1 MRGNRVACLSLA
13 ALLAGVPARAQ
24 VDKGDTAAS
33 ELVRIAIERN
43 RDFLAL
49 RQRADEARGL
59 LRQAGVRPVP
69 TVEIEGATGRP
80 LRTVGEEEYSAG
92 YFHVVETSGKRDKR
106 VQVAQKSLD
115 LAESEISERI
125 RQLSFEIKTRYAEA
139 VAEKRKLDAID
150 RLIGVNRESIRLTE
164 ARVSTGDAAPLEA
177 QLLLTELN
185 RADAQRA
192 VLVGRLEGLQLDLR
206 RIAGMARSD
215 ALPRSDRLVVPGADY
230 RLEELQERAARM
242 RPDLRI
248 ARLLEEQAA
257 AEAGLAE
264 AQTHPDFT
272 VSARYSQRNARFDAF
287 GLNAAG
293 APVPLRDR
301 DHIVTFGLAI
311 PLLTRKR
318 NQGNIDAAA
327 SRVAAARLRREYLEA
342 AIPLEL
348 EAAYQRWSGARRY
361 VDLLDRGVIQQ
372 SERNLD
378 VIRQAYNLGQLR
390 VLDVLNEQRRL
401 IETQLAY
408 IDAQAEQFRA
418 FAEMERAA
426 GGGIQ

>member
-1 MRGNRVACLSLA
+1 MKGNRVACLSLA
-13 ALLAGVPARAQ
+13 ALFAGVPAAAQ
-24 VDKGDTAAS
+24 VDKGDTTAR

-49 RQRADEARGL
+49 RQRMDETRGL

-69 TVEIEGATGRP
+69 TVEIEGSTGRP
-80 LRTVGEEEYSAG
+80 LGTVGEEEYSAG
-92 YFHVVETSGKRDKR
+92 YFHVLETSGKRDKR
-106 VQVAQKSLD
+106 VQVARKSLD

-125 RQLSFEIKTRYAEA
+125 RQLSFEIKTRYVEA
-139 VAEKRKLDAID
+139 LAEKRKLEAID
-150 RLIGVNRESIRLTE
+150 RLIAVNRESFRLTE
-164 ARVSTGDAAPLEA
+164 VRVSTGDAAPLEA

-185 RADAQRA
+185 RAGAQRE
-192 VLVGRLEGLQLDLR
+192 VLLGRLEGFQLDLR

-215 ALPRSDRLVVPGADY
+215 PLPLDDRLAVPAAGY
-230 RLEELQERAARM
+230 RLEELQERAARL

-257 AEAGLAE
+257 AEAGLAD
-264 AQTHPDFT
+264 AQAHADLTL
-272 VSARYSQRNARFDAF
+272 SARYSQRNARFDA
-287 GLNAAG
+287 
-293 APVPLRDR
+293 LRDR
-301 DHIVTFGLAI
+301 DHIVTFGVAI
-311 PLLTRKR
+311 PLQTRKR

-342 AIPLEL
+342 AIPLEA
-348 EAAYQRWSGARRY
+348 EAAYQRWSAARRY
-361 VDLLDRGVIQQ
+361 VELLDRGVVGQ
-372 SERNLD
+372 SEKNLE

-408 IDAQAEQFRA
+408 IDAQADQFRA
-418 FAEMERAA
+418 FAELERAV
-426 GGGIQ
+426 GGEIQ